1 MEAGKYDI
9 TNLLTVNLQWVRA
22 AQQAASN
29 TPANTHT
36 HTHISSGILLSR
48 HLGGGKFSSTHTHA
62 SIRTYVQGHVL

>member
-36 HTHISSGILLSR
+36 HTH
-48 HLGGGKFSSTHTHA
+48 
-62 SIRTYVQGHVL
+62 TYIKWHPT